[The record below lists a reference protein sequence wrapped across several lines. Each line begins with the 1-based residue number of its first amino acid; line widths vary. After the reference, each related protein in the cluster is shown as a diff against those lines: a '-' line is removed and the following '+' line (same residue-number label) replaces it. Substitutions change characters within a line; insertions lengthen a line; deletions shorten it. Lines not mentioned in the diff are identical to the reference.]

1 MRSYSLVQGTV
12 SNLLGL
18 EYDGRQYKLHRIEGH
33 VFESEPLLIN
43 PAEKV
48 VAITIGNRSIENEI
62 EISAGA
68 VEDDPFAF

>member
-1 MRSYSLVQGTV
+1 MKATDVPYVL
-12 SNLLGL
+12 
-18 EYDGRQYKLHRIEGH
+18 YDGRRYKLHRIEGD